1 MPSSGKK
8 SKVRKVPI
16 GPPPESR
23 RRARELTTEFHR
35 VTHELQRLKAAKGSD
50 NRERIQELEKRL
62 KDMGGREAYQDASI
76 LSTSLHKTSRWVF
89 QLLTKFNLRPGKKM
103 PPLEVL
109 EVGAINTQLVV
120 CPWLNVLA
128 IDLISRNHNIQQIDF
143 FDLDL
148 SKRFDVVVSSM
159 VINCV
164 PTPEKRG
171 KVYIQWLDLTCYSGE
186 MLERTWIHLNPSGH
200 FFLMLPL
207 LCLTNSNYMTV
218 DHFEA
223 IIQSVGFSIREKK
236 ETPKIAFYCLQKQP
250 TQPSTKPR
258 FPQTMLRPGP
268 KRNDFSVVF

>member
-16 GPPPESR
+16 GPPPVK
-23 RRARELTTEFHR
+23 RARELTTEFHR

-171 KVYIQWLDLTCYSGE
+171 K
-186 MLERTWIHLNPSGH
+186 RTWIHLNPSGH